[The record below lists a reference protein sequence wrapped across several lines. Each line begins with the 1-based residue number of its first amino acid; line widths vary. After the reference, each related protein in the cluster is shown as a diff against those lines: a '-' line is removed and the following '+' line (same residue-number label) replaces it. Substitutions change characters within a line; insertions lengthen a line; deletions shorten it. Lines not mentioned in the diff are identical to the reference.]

1 MLPSHDVAKYFP
13 LGLKSMSV
21 IVPVWPFKVVS
32 SQEWVYGVLE
42 SFGGIVGLFFGAL
55 DTVLMGFLAFLF
67 ASLVTDLVTKK

>member
-1 MLPSHDVAKYFP
+1 M
-13 LGLKSMSV
+13 
-21 IVPVWPFKVVS
+21 
-32 SQEWVYGVLE
+32 YGVLE